1 MGTASPPAQRFSAD
15 DLRAFT
21 AAIFRTAGVA
31 DKDAQVVAHGLVD
44 SNLRGV
50 DTHGITRIPIY
61 LERLNAGLVNAQARP
76 RIVTESPTTVAV
88 DGDNGLGHVVCDFA
102 IDATIERAK
111 ANGACWTGIR
121 ESNHNGSQG
130 YWALRGARAGLMT
143 WAFTNGEAIVA
154 PWGGSEKFV
163 STNPICIAMPTDPP
177 DELVLDMA
185 TTQVAAGH
193 IFLAQSRGEPIPEGW
208 ALDADGNDTTDPAA
222 FLDGGSLLPLGGYKG
237 AGLSLLIDVMAGI
250 LSGAASTVDVGSMYW
265 QHKDR
270 PQRVG
275 HCFLAVD
282 VSRMMPLEEFKSRV
296 ADTLAAMRAVARRP
310 GFDQVFAPGDI
321 EAANAADRE
330 ANGCPLTDDIIATL
344 TETGAAVGVEFPSPV
359 NGSA

>member
-1 MGTASPPAQRFSAD
+1 MGTASPPAQRFGAD
-15 DLRAFT
+15 DLRTFT

-193 IFLAQSRGEPIPEGW
+193 IFLAQSRGEPIPRAGRSTPTATTPPTRRRSSTAARCCPW
-208 ALDADGNDTTDPAA
+208 AGT
-222 FLDGGSLLPLGGYKG
+222 
-237 AGLSLLIDVMAGI
+237 
-250 LSGAASTVDVGSMYW
+250 
-265 QHKDR
+265 R
-270 PQRVG
+270 
-275 HCFLAVD
+275 
-282 VSRMMPLEEFKSRV
+282 
-296 ADTLAAMRAVARRP
+296 
-310 GFDQVFAPGDI
+310 APGCRCSSTSWPAFSPGPRPPWTW
-321 EAANAADRE
+321 AACIGSTRTARSVS
-330 ANGCPLTDDIIATL
+330 GIASW
-344 TETGAAVGVEFPSPV
+344 PSM
-359 NGSA
+359 SRA